1 MEKPKILLVDD
12 LEENLVSLEMILKGF
27 DVSFIKATSGPEAL
41 RKTINDDFA
50 LAILDVQMPGMDGYE
65 TLSLMRKRQ
74 RTKFLPVI
82 FVSAIHQSDLHIIKG
97 IETGAVDF
105 IPKPIIPEIL
115 VGKVKNF
122 LDLFSQQQELKNL
135 LQKLEEK
142 NKELEIQKVKAE
154 EATREKS
161 MFLAN
166 MSHEIRTPL
175 NGIIGISKILEESN
189 LDSEQKE
196 LTEIITTSGEN
207 LLNIVNDILDFS
219 KIESGQ
225 IKLEKIDF
233 SLKKVVESIVKL
245 MKLNADKKGNTLSV
259 KTDKKVPDTLIGDPY
274 RLSQILT
281 NLVNNAIKF
290 TQKGTIEIR
299 VESSNTDEKETEL
312 LFRVIDTG
320 IGISEDGQKKLFK
333 EFSQTESST
342 SRKYGGTGLGLAICN
357 NLTSLMGGEIGV
369 TSTEGNGSEFWFSLK
384 FGYKQQ
390 TQKDMRTEDIDIPAD
405 IKILYAEDNPVNQ
418 RVTQLLLQKIGIECE
433 IANNGQ
439 EAIEMYKTNQF
450 DLILMDMQ
458 MPEVDG
464 IESAKQIRK
473 IEQNNGVE
481 NPVFIVAV
489 TANTFSEDKQKCFN
503 AGMNDFMSKPF
514 KEAELKRIIKNAVT
528 NKQIQQINE
537 PPRN

>member
-12 LEENLVSLEMILKGF
+12 LEENLVSIEMILRDF
-27 DVSFIKATSGPEAL
+27 DVTFIKATSGAEAL

-65 TLSLMRKRQ
+65 TLSLMRKRK

-115 VGKVKNF
+115 VGKIKNF
-122 LDLFSQQQELKNL
+122 LDLSSQQQELKSL
-135 LQKLEEK
+135 LKKLEEK
-142 NKELEIQKVKAE
+142 NKELEIQKEKAE
-154 EATREKS
+154 EATREKA

-189 LDSEQKE
+189 LNTEQKE

-233 SLKKVVESIVKL
+233 SLKKVIESIVKL

-259 KTDKKVPDTLIGDPY
+259 KIEPQVPDILTGDPH
-274 RLSQILT
+274 RLNQILT
-281 NLVNNAIKF
+281 NLINNAIKF
-290 TQKGTIEIR
+290 TKNGNIKIV
-299 VESSNTDEKETEL
+299 VETTAKDEKETQL
-312 LFRVIDTG
+312 LFKVIDTG
-320 IGISEDGQKKLFK
+320 IGISKQGQKKLFK

-342 SRKYGGTGLGLAICN
+342 TRKYGGTGLGLAICK

-369 TSTEGNGSEFWFSLK
+369 NSTEGKGSEFWFKLK

-390 TQKDMRTEDIDIPAD
+390 KQKDMRTEEIDIPAN

-418 RVTQLLLQKIGIECE
+418 RVTQLLLKKIGIECE
-433 IANNGQ
+433 IASNGQ
-439 EAIEMYKTNQF
+439 EAIEMHKNNQF

-464 IESAKQIRK
+464 IESAKQIRQ
-473 IEQNNGVE
+473 IEQMGGVE

-503 AGMNDFMSKPF
+503 AGMNDFISKPF
-514 KEAELKRIIKNAVT
+514 KEAELKRIIKNTVT